1 VTALQAGSAA
11 PPVPDVDFAA
21 GPSILWFYKVT
32 CPVCQMAAPIAH
44 SLDQAYPGRLHGI
57 GQDPPERL
65 RAFDDDF
72 GLGFGSRPDLPPYSV
87 SNAYGVRVVPTLFL
101 IGTDGNVLDSV
112 ESWDRDGY
120 RRVSK
125 GLADLLGVPPAKLGI
140 PTSLPSFRPG

>member
-1 VTALQAGSAA
+1 
-11 PPVPDVDFAA
+11 
-21 GPSILWFYKVT
+21 
-32 CPVCQMAAPIAH
+32 M
-44 SLDQAYPGRLHGI
+44 
-57 GQDPPERL
+57 
-65 RAFDDDF
+65 
-72 GLGFGSRPDLPPYSV
+72 